1 MLRSY
6 KTCNQMVGFS
16 KNEFNNNLL
25 DGVTFFRVTS
35 DKTRT
40 QPYISYF
47 DMNFDKSTIKLHY
60 FHIFSCLQNFKV
72 IKD

>member
-1 MLRSY
+1 MAWKLTCMLRSY

-35 DKTRT
+35 DKTQT
-40 QPYISYF
+40 QPYIS
-47 DMNFDKSTIKLHY
+47 
-60 FHIFSCLQNFKV
+60 
-72 IKD
+72 